1 MRSNLDNNA
10 GGRFI
15 FSITDLVV
23 SYFDFRGL
31 AATRRDVLAFNWH
44 TMPAFATDI
53 VCCYIAYSRTV
64 WEFTPVL
71 SN

>member
-31 AATRRDVLAFNWH
+31 AATRRDVLAFN
-44 TMPAFATDI
+44 
-53 VCCYIAYSRTV
+53 
-64 WEFTPVL
+64 
-71 SN
+71 